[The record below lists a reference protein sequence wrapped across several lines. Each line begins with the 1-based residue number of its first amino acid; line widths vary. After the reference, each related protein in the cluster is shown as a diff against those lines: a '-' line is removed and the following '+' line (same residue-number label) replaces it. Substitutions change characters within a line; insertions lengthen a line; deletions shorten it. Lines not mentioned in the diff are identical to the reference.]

1 MIHKFLI
8 IQLKSRN
15 KKDWVTTVLKDL
27 EELEIGL
34 NFEEIRSMKKS
45 MFQRIVKES
54 VKAYAFKSLEK
65 QKLSHSKVKDIKH
78 KMLEIRTYFLPNE
91 IKATKEEIQ
100 TIFKLRCRMTELKTN
115 MKGIYNTYECPLC
128 GVEDTQ
134 IHILQECSAIENM
147 SKNKTEEH
155 KYEMLYENEAGKSTD
170 RNDKKVYNKF

>member
-1 MIHKFLI
+1 M
-8 IQLKSRN
+8 
-15 KKDWVTTVLKDL
+15 TTVLKDL

-34 NFEEIRSMKKS
+34 NLEEIRSMKKS

-54 VKAYAFKSLEK
+54 VKSYAFKSLEK

-100 TIFKLRCRMTELKTN
+100 TIFKLRCRMTDLKTN

-134 IHILQECSAIENM
+134 IHILQECPVIENK

-155 KYEMLYENEAGKSTD
+155 KYEKLYENDAKALIEIT
-170 RNDKKVYNKF
+170 RKFMTNFEIREKALKGEV